1 MYYLLLF
8 ILYPISLLPLWVLYG
23 ISGAARRILFG
34 LFGYRRAIVRANL
47 KHAFPKKSESE
58 TEQIRRDFE
67 RAFCDQ
73 WIETIKL
80 LTLSKERLARRMV
93 FTGENLLALEAQG
106 KNCAVFLGHQFNWE
120 WASLRTQWAT
130 NQDFAGIYLPLSS
143 KPVDALMQQLR
154 SRGGGILISM
164 KNLRAG
170 LAKLAGRQYT
180 LGLIADQNPSQPDA
194 ALWLPFM
201 HREAP
206 FHTGAETLAR
216 RAGAVPLFAA
226 LRCTRRGHYEVQFET
241 LWNEDRVPP
250 AGELTRRYVQ
260 RLEAALE
267 AQPHNYLWSHRR
279 WKHVRKEESK

>member
-8 ILYPISLLPLWVLYG
+8 LLYPISLLPLWMLYG
-23 ISGAARRILFG
+23 ISGVARRILFG
-34 LFGYRRAIVRANL
+34 LFGYRRPIVRANL
-47 KHAFPKKSESE
+47 KSAFSQKGDAEI
-58 TEQIRRDFE
+58 EQIRKDFE

-80 LTLSKERLARRMV
+80 LTISKKGLERRMK
-93 FTGENLLALEAQG
+93 FTGEDVLALEAQG

-120 WASLRTQWAT
+120 WAALRTQWAT
-130 NQDFAGIYLPLSS
+130 QKDFAGIYLPLSS
-143 KPVDALMQQLR
+143 KPVDRLMQRLR
-154 SRGGGILISM
+154 SRGGGVFISM

-194 ALWLPFM
+194 ALWIPFM
-201 HREAP
+201 NREAP
-206 FHTGAETLAR
+206 FHTGGETLAR
-216 RAGAVPLFAA
+216 RGGAVPLFAA
-226 LRCTRRGHYEVQFET
+226 LRCTRRGHYEVHFEK
-241 LWNEDRVPP
+241 LWNEAGVPP
-250 AGELTRRYVQ
+250 AGELTRRYVK

-279 WKHVRKEESK
+279 WKHIKKG

>member
-1 MYYLLLF
+1 MYYLLLL

-23 ISGAARRILFG
+23 ISGFARRILFG
-34 LFGYRRAIVRANL
+34 VFGYRRQVVEANL
-47 KHAFPKKSESE
+47 KSAFPQKTDAEIK
-58 TEQIRRDFE
+58 QIRKDFE

-80 LTLSKERLARRMV
+80 LTISKRKLARRMK
-93 FTGENLLALEAQG
+93 FTGEDLLALEAQG

-130 NQDFAGIYLPLSS
+130 VQDFAGVYLPLSS
-143 KPVDALMQQLR
+143 KPVDAIMHRLR

-164 KNLRAG
+164 KALRAG
-170 LAKLAGRQYT
+170 LAQLAGKQYT

-194 ALWLPFM
+194 ALWLSFM

-216 RAGAVPLFAA
+216 RAGATVLFAA
-226 LRCTRRGHYEVQFET
+226 LRCTRRGHYEVHFET
-241 LWNEDRVPP
+241 LWNSSEVPP
-250 AGELTRRYVQ
+250 AGEITRRYVQ

-279 WKHVRKEESK
+279 WKHTRKG